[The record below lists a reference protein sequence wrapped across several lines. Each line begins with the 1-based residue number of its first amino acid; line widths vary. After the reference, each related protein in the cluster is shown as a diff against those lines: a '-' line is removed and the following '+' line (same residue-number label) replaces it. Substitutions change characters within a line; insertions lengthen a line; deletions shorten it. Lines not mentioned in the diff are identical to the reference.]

1 MERNENENPL
11 IRRAKAL
18 LNERLYEKAVKM
30 KIAIMG
36 LGGAG
41 GNCLVGM
48 NEIGLKDVKNIET
61 IAINSEEAV
70 LAQMKGIDKRVVI
83 GKNMFEHPKGTG
95 GNLMLAKKMVESAR
109 ESIEVL
115 ISPYPELV
123 LVAGLGGGTGSEL
136 MLEISDMAVKE
147 GKVVIAVP
155 IMPFSAEGSRRSTAK
170 KVLGKLEKTG
180 AVIVPLDNDVL
191 AEKLAGMNM
200 EKAMRSFDRMIMQ
213 KIKELRDDTME
224 AVIKEVSEDI
234 MERIAESP
242 GEAEEFAQSTPV
254 EAEMITITEEN
265 TDAPMIEPENA
276 VTAKEEPHD
285 SPDSMNMPPK
295 ME

>member
-1 MERNENENPL
+1 MEKNENENPL

-18 LNERLYEKAVKM
+18 LNERLYEKAVRM
-30 KIAIMG
+30 KIAVMG

-70 LAQMKGIDKRVVI
+70 LGRMKDIDKRVVI

-95 GNLMLAKKMVESAR
+95 GNLLLARKMVESAR
-109 ESIEVL
+109 ESIDVL

-136 MLEISDMAVKE
+136 IVEISEMAVKK

-155 IMPFSAEGSRRSTAK
+155 IMPFSAEGSRRNTAR
-170 KVLGKLEKTG
+170 KVLSRLEKTG

-191 AEKLAGMNM
+191 AEKLGGMNIDR
-200 EKAMRSFDRMIMQ
+200 AMRSFDRMIMQ

-234 MERIAESP
+234 MKRIAASP
-242 GEAEEFAQSTPV
+242 GEVEEFAQSTPQ
-254 EAEMITITEEN
+254 EEEMITITEEN
-265 TDAPMIEPENA
+265 TDTPMISPENA
-276 VTAKEEPHD
+276 VTAKDEPND
-285 SPDSMNMPPK
+285 SPESMNEPPH